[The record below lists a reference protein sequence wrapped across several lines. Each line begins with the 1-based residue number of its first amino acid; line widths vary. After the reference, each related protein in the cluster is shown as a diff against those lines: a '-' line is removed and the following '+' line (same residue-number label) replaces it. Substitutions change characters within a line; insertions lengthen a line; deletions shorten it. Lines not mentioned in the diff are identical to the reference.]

1 MTKTDMRLIILA
13 PFIFWLIFWY
23 ILYLAS
29 TERERDIEHKAKVC
43 EIERQNNMK
52 LDDFCIWETDF

>member
-1 MTKTDMRLIILA
+1 MDKADVIFIILA
-13 PFIFWLIFWY
+13 PFIFWWIFWY

-52 LDDFCIWETDF
+52 LEDFCIGDID

>member
-1 MTKTDMRLIILA
+1 MDKADVIFIILA
-13 PFIFWLIFWY
+13 PFIFWWIFWY

-29 TERERDIEHKAKVC
+29 TEWERDIEHKAKVC

-52 LDDFCIWETDF
+52 LDDFCIWETD